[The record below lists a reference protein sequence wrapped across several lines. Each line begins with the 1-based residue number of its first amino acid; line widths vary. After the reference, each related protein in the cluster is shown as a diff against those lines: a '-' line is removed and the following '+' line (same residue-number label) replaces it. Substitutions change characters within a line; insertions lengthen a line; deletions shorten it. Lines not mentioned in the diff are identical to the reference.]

1 MDKPAKITL
10 EQWDTR
16 YAHLRAGGL
25 IEPFYGGPLGRH
37 LAGGDRRLSKLR
49 YDNSPAALRLWNF
62 LLTEDERLFA
72 ARAAGRRIVGVMKD
86 LGTAAAMAMSLDN
99 VTAFYPDGAWWIPCL
114 MEHGSG
120 VLEAADS
127 LGIDESFCPVRAML
141 GAFATG
147 EHFPRPDLL
156 VCSAGAVCDDFS
168 AVAQLVEG
176 LGSPILWWEM
186 PARRHSGDG
195 EPAVRLPTGF
205 VAPASQV
212 AFVRGEL
219 GRVRAA
225 LEELAGRK
233 LDDQTLAAGIAHA
246 NRARGLLDELRLLA
260 YSAEPCPVP
269 ALEMLIA
276 EMLIIHYC
284 SDRDEAPVVLEE
296 LLAEARRRARARVGV
311 LPAEAARIFWVN
323 PVADLRVMNLLEDC
337 GGRLCGTEL
346 LFCHSLDA
354 IPTDCPPM
362 EALARTALADPM
374 VGPAGDRAERI
385 CADIRRFGAEA
396 VVVSRIPGASH
407 CALEGG
413 VIGGIIGQR
422 LGLPV
427 LEIEVPPLSDSMAPA
442 LRTRLEAIVEV
453 VKERRR

>member
-1 MDKPAKITL
+1 MDAPAKITL
-10 EQWDTR
+10 DQWDAR
-16 YAHLRAGGL
+16 YAVLRAGGL
-25 IEPFYGGPLGRH
+25 AEPFYGGPLGRH
-37 LAGGDRRLSKLR
+37 LAGGDRRLAKLR

-72 ARAAGRRIVGVMKD
+72 ARAAGQKIVGVMKD
-86 LGTAAAMAMSLDN
+86 LGTTAAMAMSLPE

-114 MEHGSG
+114 MEHGAG
-120 VLEAADS
+120 VLEKADS

-176 LGSPILWWEM
+176 LGGPILWWEM
-186 PARRHSGDG
+186 PARRRPADG

-219 GRVRAA
+219 ERVRAA

-233 LDDQTLAAGIAHA
+233 LDDATLAAGIVHA
-246 NRARGLLDELRLLA
+246 NRARRLLEELRILA
-260 YSAEPCPVP
+260 YSAEPCPLP

-284 SDRDEAPVVLEE
+284 SDRAQ
-296 LLAEARRRARARVGV
+296 
-311 LPAEAARIFWVN
+311 
-323 PVADLRVMNLLEDC
+323 
-337 GGRLCGTEL
+337 
-346 LFCHSLDA
+346 
-354 IPTDCPPM
+354 
-362 EALARTALADPM
+362 
-374 VGPAGDRAERI
+374 RI
-385 CADIRRFGAEA
+385 CADIRRFGSEA
-396 VVVSRIPGASH
+396 VVISRIPGASH